1 MRRALGYSLEQG
13 FVGRLVGRLSVD
25 HAARL
30 RYRLRRFSRPARLG
44 TLRRTAPL
52 SDDFGYDRGTP
63 IDRYYIEGF
72 LSAHRTDVR
81 GRVLEV
87 KDSTYT
93 ETLGRD
99 VTRTDVL
106 DVDPANPVAT
116 IITDL
121 VAAEVIADA
130 TFDCFIL
137 TQTLQFIYDVPAAL
151 RTVGRILKPGG
162 VVLATVPGITPI
174 SRYDMDCYWWFTS
187 MSIRR
192 LFEAV
197 FPAAQIDIEAH
208 GNVLAASAFLYG
220 MAAEEL
226 EQGELDVRD
235 PDYPVVITIRA
246 VRPTSPQPVTSA
258 TSKSQATAPSE
269 ERPRAGEST
278 PSTSMSKAHSMK
290 S

>member
-121 VAAEVIADA
+121 AAAEVIADA

-137 TQTLQFIYDVPAAL
+137 TQTLQFIYDPRSAL
-151 RTVGRILKPGG
+151 VHAQRILKPGG
-162 VVLATVPGITPI
+162 VLLATVPAVSPIVEDDRLTDYWRFTPA
-174 SRYDMDCYWWFTS
+174 SCTS
-187 MSIRR
+187 
-192 LFEAV
+192 LFGDV
-197 FPAAQIDIEAH
+197 FGADAIEVRSY
-208 GNVLAASAFLYG
+208 GNVLTAIGFLAG
-220 MAAEEL
+220 MAHEELTREEL
-226 EQGELDVRD
+226 ETSDSRFSIL
-235 PDYPVVITIRA
+235 ISIRA
-246 VRPTSPQPVTSA
+246 SR
-258 TSKSQATAPSE
+258 
-269 ERPRAGEST
+269 R
-278 PSTSMSKAHSMK
+278 
-290 S
+290 